1 MLNYKNQKGVG
12 LLEVL
17 VALLLLAIG
26 VLGYVALQYRAIEAT
41 SEATYRAQGINIA
54 RDLAERIRVNRSA
67 LSKYKTEVSNAENQK
82 TSQKN
87 CAASNCTADELADF
101 DVSQVAKNAD
111 ALGMTINM
119 MTCKGNNN
127 GRNCIYVAWGDTSAT
142 DGNGSNDCTN
152 GTSYNTA
159 STCLIMEV
167 Y

>member
-1 MLNYKNQKGVG
+1 MLNYKNQKGMG
-12 LLEVL
+12 LLEIL

-54 RDLAERIRVNRSA
+54 RDLAERIRVNR
-67 LSKYKTEVSNAENQK
+67 YKTEISTTENQK
-82 TSQKN
+82 ISQKN
-87 CAASNCTADELADF
+87 CSTSNCTSTELADF

-127 GRNCIYVAWGDTSAT
+127 GRNCIYVAWADTSAT
-142 DGNGSNDCTN
+142 DGDGVTDCTN